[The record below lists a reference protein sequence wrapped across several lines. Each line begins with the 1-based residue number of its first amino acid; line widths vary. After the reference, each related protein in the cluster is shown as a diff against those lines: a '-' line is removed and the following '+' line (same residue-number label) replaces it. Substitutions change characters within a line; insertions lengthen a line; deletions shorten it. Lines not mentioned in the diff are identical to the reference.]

1 MYGKKNTLQTAQ
13 LFAEEI
19 TDENLK
25 NRFGTSVNEY
35 MGREHSK
42 AIREKINRLRN
53 EFTQIGKSKTD
64 TITFDELTNFFNG
77 KNVNKYLNFL
87 IILLAKYI
95 PNRPRSYGKNFFNN
109 RKRSLSTF
117 DNRRICRKLCLF

>member
-13 LFAEEI
+13 LFVEEI

-25 NRFGTSVNEY
+25 YRFGTSVNEY

-42 AIREKINRLRN
+42 AIREKINKLRN

-64 TITFDELTNFFNG
+64 TITFEELTNFFNE
-77 KNVNKYLNFL
+77 KNVNIYLNKFL
-87 IILLAKYI
+87 NYSFSQI
-95 PNRPRSYGKNFFNN
+95 NF
-109 RKRSLSTF
+109 K
-117 DNRRICRKLCLF
+117 

>member
-42 AIREKINRLRN
+42 VIREKINSLRN

-64 TITFDELTNFFNG
+64 IITFDELVSFFNE
-77 KNVNKYLNFL
+77 KNVN
-87 IILLAKYI
+87 IYI
-95 PNRPRSYGKNFFNN
+95 
-109 RKRSLSTF
+109 
-117 DNRRICRKLCLF
+117 